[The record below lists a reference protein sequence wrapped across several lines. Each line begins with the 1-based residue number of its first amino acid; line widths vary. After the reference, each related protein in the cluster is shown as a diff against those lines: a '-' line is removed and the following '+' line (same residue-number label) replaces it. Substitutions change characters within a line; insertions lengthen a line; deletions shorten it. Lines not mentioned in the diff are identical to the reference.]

1 MPEISDAV
9 SEAVEKGRES
19 KLNTIVALCVAI
31 IATFM
36 ALCNVK
42 AGNIIQQM
50 SRAQANS
57 VDQWSYYQSKST
69 KEIIAAA
76 AADQAMLDRDT
87 AMNLGPEQK
96 QKLDD
101 AIKKQGENAKR
112 YGKEKEDIK
121 AQAETYEKQV
131 ETLDTRNDQFDMAEA
146 LLSVAIALLGVTALT
161 QKRFMLFVAGAF
173 GIFGFVMGIAG
184 FAHLPIHPDWLA
196 NILT

>member
-50 SRAQANS
+50 SRAQANA

-69 KEIIAAA
+69 KEIIAGA
-76 AADQAMLDRDT
+76 AADQAALDRDT
-87 AMNLGPEQK
+87 AMNLGDAQK
-96 QKLDD
+96 QKLDE
-101 AIKKQGENAKR
+101 AIKKDTDAAKR

-121 AQAETYEKQV
+121 TQAEGFEKQV

-173 GIFGFVMGIAG
+173 GVFGFVMGIAG

>member
-19 KLNTIVALCVAI
+19 KLNTIVAMCVAI

-42 AGNIIQQM
+42 AGNVIQSM

-69 KEIIAAA
+69 KEIIAQA
-76 AADQAMLDRDT
+76 AADQATLDRDVGANMT
-87 AMNLGPEQK
+87 PEQK

-101 AIKKQGENAKR
+101 AIKKQTDAANR
-112 YGKEKEDIK
+112 YAKEKEDIK
-121 AQAETYEKQV
+121 AAATGFEKQV
-131 ETLDTRNDQFDMAEA
+131 DVLDNRNDQFDMAEA

-161 QKRFMLFVAGAF
+161 QKRYMLGVAGVF
-173 GIFGFVMGIAG
+173 GIFGFIMGIAG
-184 FAHLPIHPDWLA
+184 FARLPIHPDWLA

>member
-9 SEAVEKGRES
+9 NEAVEKGRES

-42 AGNIIQQM
+42 AGNVIQQM

-69 KEIIAAA
+69 KEIIAEA
-76 AADQAMLDRDT
+76 AADQATLDRDT
-87 AMNLGPEQK
+87 ASNLSPDQK

-101 AIKKQGENAKR
+101 AIKRQGDAAKR
-112 YGKEKEDIK
+112 YAKEKEDIK
-121 AQAETYEKQV
+121 AQAEGFEKQV
-131 ETLDTRNDQFDMAEA
+131 EVLDNRNDQFDMAEA

-161 QKRFMLFVAGAF
+161 QKRYMLAVAGVF
-173 GIFGFVMGIAG
+173 GVFGFVMGVAG
-184 FAHLPIHPDWLA
+184 FARLPIHPDWLA